1 MLRIADRS
9 SCAPR
14 GLSIIE
20 VLFSMGI
27 IAVGLLGVLT
37 ILPVAGVRTTRGLI
51 RDTAD
56 RMGRNAIRQFD
67 VRGMARP
74 NTWTRYSPSEQTY
87 RAIPPWPSGH
97 PIHSRSF
104 CIDPLFVATHAA
116 RETEFAAIEYFPYY
130 PPDHPDRDTRMQRI
144 SLQNFP
150 GVDTGMSLAAA
161 MEIFSS
167 QDDLVFDLP
176 DDPTFP
182 PLQNFS
188 DLQTRRQAMGRF
200 SWLATLTPK
209 QHLQAIWDDG
219 ATDYG
224 DSYIL
229 SIVVFHD
236 RDMSMNVE
244 DPDPENTLWETYGPA
259 NERVLDVLI
268 PHMGFAGGDVVLRTR
283 PDRPLQDLDI
293 RPGNWVMLSTRIP
306 TTPEHLHFF
315 RWYHVVGAD
324 GGVDLA
330 PGGEEGEGPWERN
343 VSLHGSD
350 WDLFVGLVDEF
361 PYANLRTQATV
372 LNNVVAVYEKT
383 VRLETSSL
391 WTAR

>member
-1 MLRIADRS
+1 MLRIVGRS

-74 NTWTRYSPSEQTY
+74 NTWTRYSPGEQTY

-116 RETEFAAIEYFPYY
+116 RGTEFAAIEYFPYY
-130 PPDHPDRDTRMQRI
+130 PPDHPVRDTRMQRI
-144 SLQNFP
+144 SLRDFP
-150 GVDTGMSLAAA
+150 GGDTGMSLAAA

-219 ATDYG
+219 TTDYG

-259 NERVLDVLI
+259 NERVLNVPLFDSI
-268 PHMGFAGGDVVLRTR
+268 GFAGGEVVLQTR
-283 PDRPLQDLDI
+283 PNRPVQDLDI
-293 RPGNWVMLSTRIP
+293 RSGNWVMLSTRIP
-306 TTPEHLHFF
+306 TSPEPLHFF
-315 RWYHVVGAD
+315 RWFRVVAAD
-324 GGVDLA
+324 AGVD
-330 PGGEEGEGPWERN
+330 EGDPSERN
-343 VSLHGSD
+343 VTLHGSD
-350 WDLFVGLVDEF
+350 WDLFVALVDQF
-361 PYANLRTQATV
+361 PDADLRTQATV

-391 WTAR
+391 WTDQ